1 MLFAKIEST
10 LILFFLNFPKLEG
23 RAPSRPMRQL
33 GHDGA
38 CPSTARN
45 FGDFS
50 RNGEVL
56 LFFSESPIENAA
68 LDEWAAFA
76 VQRSDSRPCAKPS
89 AQRSPPEHRNFPAAN
104 RVEISPAAR

>member
-1 MLFAKIEST
+1 MHAHNCKASDKFGITQNFPKLEGRDPSRPMRQLGHDGACPST
-10 LILFFLNFPKLEG
+10 ARNFGDFSRNGEVLGITQNFPKLEG

-56 LFFSESPIENAA
+56 GITRHA
-68 LDEWAAFA
+68 
-76 VQRSDSRPCAKPS
+76 
-89 AQRSPPEHRNFPAAN
+89 
-104 RVEISPAAR
+104 